1 MLILKQSIVDS
12 GIIISLVLGCA
23 SAFSSI
29 CFGLVPSIRKNRIDK
44 LEIQKC
50 RLFRDIHLFYD
61 IEEEL
66 LEYIK
71 NNLPNVNKSS
81 LKIKIR
87 ETVSERNNGDVLSDY
102 SKPSVYKKHIK

>member
-1 MLILKQSIVDS
+1 MDTGVTISLIL
-12 GIIISLVLGCA
+12 GAA
-23 SAFSSI
+23 SVISSI
-29 CFGLVPSIRKNRIDK
+29 CFGLVPNIRQNRIDK
-44 LEIQKC
+44 LENQNR

-66 LEYIK
+66 LVYIK

-102 SKPSVYKKHIK
+102 SKPSVYKKLIK